1 MSKDAP
7 SSEGDSIPWAVI
19 LTTLTLS
26 VISAWLVFMH
36 DWNVGEAMLA
46 VSLVP
51 FGILSLLL
59 GVIWLRADTKGRDEL
74 WQGFKHTFH
83 DDHDR
88 ILKYLHIRRRK

>member
-7 SSEGDSIPWAVI
+7 SSEDDSIPWAVI
-19 LTTLTLS
+19 LTTLFLS
-26 VISAWLVFMH
+26 LTSAWLVFMH
-36 DWNVGEAMLA
+36 DWNVGEAMLT
-46 VSLVP
+46 VSLVA

-59 GVIWLRADTKGRDEL
+59 GAIWLHAKPEDRDEI